1 MTKLEIVC
9 LAVEKSNCLGLENLM
24 KALKV
29 LEFPD
34 KKLRIKSK
42 PVEKFD
48 DELKQFVERMF
59 VTMYEEDGIGLA
71 APQTNNH
78 IRLITVDTRPI
89 RETDRKLCLI
99 NPEIVHKEG
108 KTEWDEGCLSVPG
121 VNAMVKRAEKVKI
134 SYQDITGESQELEAD
149 GIEAICIQHEIDH
162 LDGVLFIDHLSRLK
176 RNMVLHKIKKMK
188 QKG

>member
-1 MTKLEIVC
+1 M
-9 LAVEKSNCLGLENLM
+9 NP
-24 KALKV
+24 LKV

-42 PVEKFD
+42 NVEVFDEKLRKFA
-48 DELKQFVERMF
+48 ERMF
-59 VTMYEEDGIGLA
+59 VTMYAEDGIGLA
-71 APQTNNH
+71 APQTNHH
-78 IRLITVDTRPI
+78 IRLITLDTRPI
-89 RETDRKLCLI
+89 RESDRKLCLI

-121 VNAMVKRAEKVKI
+121 INAMVKRAEKVKV
-134 SYQDITGESQELEAD
+134 SYKNLDGESEELEAD

-176 RNMVLHKIKKMK
+176 RNMVIHKIKKMK